1 MNYHMHNYP
10 ASTVPHTAPVNMFDC
25 HVVIGQHK
33 IWETIVMIWKARKK
47 KSSHS
52 RPRAFLRETVCSEQ
66 GHVELHAKTIYSML
80 VCIDMYFYDK
90 CREELR
96 WTMKNT
102 IEHWN
107 CHQIDAK

>member
-47 KSSHS
+47 NHHIADQEHFYEKPSVLSLVNKDTSSYTQQ
-52 RPRAFLRETVCSEQ
+52 PYIVC
-66 GHVELHAKTIYSML
+66 
-80 VCIDMYFYDK
+80 
-90 CREELR
+90 
-96 WTMKNT
+96 
-102 IEHWN
+102 
-107 CHQIDAK
+107 